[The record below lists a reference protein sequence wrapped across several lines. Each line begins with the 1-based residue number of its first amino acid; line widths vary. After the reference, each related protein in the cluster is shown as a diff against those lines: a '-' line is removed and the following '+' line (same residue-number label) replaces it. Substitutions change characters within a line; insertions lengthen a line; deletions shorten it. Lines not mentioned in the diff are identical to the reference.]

1 MLGSQTTARGVLGVY
16 DTVQWTN
23 LNKRLVYVLLEGI
36 IESLFANQRQIPP
49 LLRLVS
55 YIWSQGQI
63 LKPEYRSIV
72 DNKTRFMII
81 SVSVKQQ
88 LSVYSMFC
96 FYF

>member
-55 YIWSQGQI
+55 YIWPHRQM
-63 LKPEYRSIV
+63 L
-72 DNKTRFMII
+72 
-81 SVSVKQQ
+81 
-88 LSVYSMFC
+88 
-96 FYF
+96 